1 MSLLIVSKLSGVYLF
16 RSVMN
21 VSDEIFASLLR
32 ENYQS
37 TKQHIPEDC
46 NLQIS
51 EVLFILIF
59 FTVDM

>member
-1 MSLLIVSKLSGVYLF
+1 
-16 RSVMN
+16 MN